1 MEKTMT
7 KELNKKLWINYLNRV
22 NQSARNL
29 TKPKTFRKK
38 RSYDQPTYYQL
49 YCTARQKHA

>member
-1 MEKTMT
+1 MT
-7 KELNKKLWINYLNRV
+7 KELNKKLWINYLNCV
-22 NQSARNL
+22 NQPARNL

-49 YCTARQKHA
+49 YRTTRQEHA